1 MTPALFL
8 LYFFVHIRNP
18 YQHSPSSIFIV
29 MEFVD
34 HDIKGLMEEMKGP
47 FSTAELKTL
56 LRHLLEATAYLHDNW
71 VIHRSLSLQ
80 LPSHLYSQLHRDLKT
95 SNLLYNN
102 RGMLKVADFGL
113 AREYG
118 SPLKPY
124 THNVVTL
131 WYRYSFFFFVHSV
144 FMRHILFFN
153 R

>member
-1 MTPALFL
+1 
-8 LYFFVHIRNP
+8 
-18 YQHSPSSIFIV
+18 
-29 MEFVD
+29 MEFVE
-34 HDIKGLMEEMKGP
+34 HDIKALMEEMKGP

-56 LRHLLEATAYLHDNW
+56 MRHLLEATAYLHDNW
-71 VIHRSLSLQ
+71 VIHRYPLL
-80 LPSHLYSQLHRDLKT
+80 LYSSLVLIVICRDLKT

-131 WYRYSFFFFVHSV
+131 WYRYYSFS
-144 FMRHILFFN
+144 LSTTLTSY
-153 R
+153 